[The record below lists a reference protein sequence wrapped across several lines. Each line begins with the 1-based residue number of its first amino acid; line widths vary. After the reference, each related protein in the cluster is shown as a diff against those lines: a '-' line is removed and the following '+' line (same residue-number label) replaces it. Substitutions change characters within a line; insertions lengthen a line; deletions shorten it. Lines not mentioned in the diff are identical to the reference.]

1 LILLPI
7 IGVLQIYALF
17 RYVNKADSIRQYRD
31 EFIIK
36 NFKSPSKWEH
46 DYHVHHNFRLGT
58 YQNENGINVEDTTL
72 VSQCS
77 TDNLHHIEM
86 LVKRWQGPV
95 SIAVFAPAYDAVTAL
110 YGIDVLRRC
119 VPDIKRFVT
128 FHILYPTFRQPMYGE
143 ASNALLAKEC
153 EVAKAALVAAD
164 EANYARNTDIK
175 YPQNSLRNLARVNI
189 KTHLFYL
196 VDIDT
201 VPSGD
206 LRYQF
211 NKFAKKR
218 GLFSTPDLLEAFI
231 TPAFELKGHLRPP
244 EVKEEVIDLV
254 DRNEMRPFHQDTCP
268 HCHKPTKFDEWYASR
283 SAQNNDLDVAMK

>member
-1 LILLPI
+1 MKKIFGQISLI
-7 IGVLQIYALF
+7 VL
-17 RYVNKADSIRQYRD
+17 
-31 EFIIK
+31 
-36 NFKSPSKWEH
+36 
-46 DYHVHHNFRLGT
+46 
-58 YQNENGINVEDTTL
+58 
-72 VSQCS
+72 
-77 TDNLHHIEM
+77 
-86 LVKRWQGPV
+86 
-95 SIAVFAPAYDAVTAL
+95 
-110 YGIDVLRRC
+110 
-119 VPDIKRFVT
+119 
-128 FHILYPTFRQPMYGE
+128 
-143 ASNALLAKEC
+143 EC

-283 SAQNNDLDVAMK
+283 SAQNNDLDIAYEIDYTVEVQNKNFQN